1 MDTFLNPIVFAGA
14 MFAGML
20 ACLEIGRRVRLRRLS
35 RNAGD
40 SDEGVGAVEGAVF
53 TLFGLLLAFT
63 FSGAASR
70 FDHRREL
77 ITQEANAI
85 GTAWLRIDLL
95 PAADQPALRAEFRD
109 YVKARLDAYRDVSD
123 AASTASAN
131 DRGARLQ
138 AAIWHDGIGAAQR
151 AQPPVS
157 NLVAPALND
166 MFDITATRQSATLTH
181 PPGAILLMLFALGMA
196 ASLLTGFEIGASRT
210 RRLFHTL
217 AFVFAISATIYVIM
231 DMEYPRLGFIRVD
244 AADRMLADV
253 LRGMQ

>member
-1 MDTFLNPIVFAGA
+1 MDTFLNPVVFAA
-14 MFAGML
+14 CMLAGML
-20 ACLEIGRRVRLRRLS
+20 ACLEIGRRVRQRRLS
-35 RNAGD
+35 RGAGD
-40 SDEGVGAVEGAVF
+40 SDDGIGAVEGAVF

-95 PAADQPALRAEFRD
+95 PAADQPALRAQFRD
-109 YVKARLDAYRDVSD
+109 YVKARLDVYKDVSD
-123 AASTASAN
+123 HAATAAAAE
-131 DRGARLQ
+131 RGARLQ
-138 AAIWHDGIGAAQR
+138 ATIWHDAIDAAQR

-166 MFDITATRQSATLTH
+166 MFDITTTRQSATMTH
-181 PPGAILLMLFALGMA
+181 PPAAILLMLFALGMA

-217 AFVFAISATIYVIM
+217 AFVLAISATIYVIM

-244 AADRMLADV
+244 AADQMLADV
-253 LRGMQ
+253 LRGMR